1 MSAML
6 GNFCLSMGHLT
17 VNFRMLFTI
26 ENFRTNIDRLFSAQ
40 VLEENVLPDPLDPR
54 RVPTDFKIEEKNTVV
69 VYNPEVSS
77 LLDAELMNTLYLDR

>member
-1 MSAML
+1 
-6 GNFCLSMGHLT
+6 MGHLT

-54 RVPTDFKIEEKNTVV
+54 RVPTDFKNEEKKTVV
-69 VYNPEVSS
+69 VYNPDVSRS
-77 LLDAELMNTLYLDR
+77 SDVELVDTLYFDR